1 MQLSVAVLEF
11 RHHPGRQ
18 PRLTA
23 LAPHAVV
30 GARIMHFRHYSFF
43 LRFSAT
49 ILAAMQIAE
58 QDGVQMSAV
67 VGYVKVDHDLARQLS
82 PPGSPVRSATNPGA
96 HCVLIL
102 KKNCTSSHIWPCY
115 YANEMIE
122 FRLVS

>member
-43 LRFSAT
+43 FA
-49 ILAAMQIAE
+49 IF
-58 QDGVQMSAV
+58 
-67 VGYVKVDHDLARQLS
+67 
-82 PPGSPVRSATNPGA
+82 PP
-96 HCVLIL
+96 L
-102 KKNCTSSHIWPCY
+102 
-115 YANEMIE
+115 
-122 FRLVS
+122 F

>member
-1 MQLSVAVLEF
+1 
-11 RHHPGRQ
+11 
-18 PRLTA
+18 
-23 LAPHAVV
+23 
-30 GARIMHFRHYSFF
+30 
-43 LRFSAT
+43 
-49 ILAAMQIAE
+49 MQIAE

-82 PPGSPVRSATNPGA
+82 PPGSPVRSATNPGV

-102 KKNCTSSHIWPCY
+102 KKNCTSSHIWPCS